1 MNEEKK
7 NITKIEK
14 RILYGFFWFFGLA
27 PLAVILALYLLQSED
42 DLPPVSMLD
51 NPPELLA
58 SDIIANN
65 ANGDNITIG
74 KFWQVNRSSVPYSEI
89 STNVLDALI
98 STEDERFLE
107 HSGIDFRALMRSI
120 SSMGK
125 SGGASTIP
133 QQLAKL
139 LFTLQK
145 RSRDK
150 DETQSTTSK
159 ILGKFGRINEKAQ
172 EHIIAAR
179 LEQRYTKKEILTM
192 YLNQFDYLYNAVGIE
207 NAATV
212 YFNKKAAELSKT
224 EAATLVGMCKNPGLY
239 NPHSYQIRNYARR
252 LASRKNI
259 APEDISTKEID
270 AARTK
275 DSLRAIERRNQ
286 VLFQWLRNSNSNN
299 PALTNKITRKEYDSL
314 KLTPI
319 VVSYTT
325 VDHKEGLA
333 PYFRE
338 SLRQEVSKL
347 LKEKDKNGDY
357 RYAKKDGTPY
367 NIYRDGLKIYT
378 TLNTSLQE
386 KAEAAVVKHLS
397 GKDPLNKNAKKVPSL
412 QEKFD
417 RNNRGLRRFPFSN
430 TIKKSTVESILKRAE
445 RNSARYYAMKRSG
458 ISPKE
463 IDAAFEKPTPMKVFS
478 WQGEIDTVMTP
489 ADSIKYYKSFL
500 HTGLLSIEPAT
511 GFVRAWVGGANF
523 KHFAYDHARQGKRQV
538 GSTIKPFIYANALS
552 MGVVKP
558 CTVFKEGDGCIRF
571 FDPDQKES
579 TIYKPFCPKGDLA
592 KNVANGIATSSNP
605 TTAAVM
611 AKCGDYIAELER
623 GAPFQV
629 NKMFEKMNFSLRK
642 SDLVPALCLGIADIS
657 LFDMV
662 AAQCI
667 FANNGIYNKPTTIER
682 IEDRNGKVIY
692 EANQERQKVI
702 SPTVAY
708 EILQMML
715 GVVQGGTGS
724 SLRGSWRPWGGIT
737 AQTAGKTGTTQNNSD
752 GWFMGLTPEL
762 VTGVW
767 VGAEDRSVRF
777 KTMAWG
783 QGARMAL
790 PIYGYYMQ
798 KVYADRRINISNKD
812 FAVPDNYN
820 PEEFKCE
827 ENTTVDPLE
836 MESEEFDY

>member
-1 MNEEKK
+1 MEEDKD
-7 NITKIEK
+7 ITKIEK
-14 RILYGFFWFFGLA
+14 RILYGFFWFFGLL
-27 PLAVILALYLLQSED
+27 PLTIIISLYLFQSED

-65 ANGDNITIG
+65 ARGENVTIG

-150 DETQSTTSK
+150 NETKSTSSK
-159 ILGKFGRINEKAQ
+159 FLGKFGRINEKAQ
-172 EHIIAAR
+172 EHIIATR

-212 YFNKKAAELSKT
+212 YFNKTAAELSKT

-252 LASRKNI
+252 LASRRNLEQ
-259 APEDISTKEID
+259 EDISQKDID
-270 AARTK
+270 AERTK
-275 DSLRAIERRNQ
+275 DSLRAISRRNQ
-286 VLFQWLRNSNSNN
+286 VLFQWLRNSNNNN
-299 PALTNKITRKEYDSL
+299 PALSNKISRKEYDSL
-314 KLTPI
+314 KMTPI
-319 VVSYTT
+319 LVSYTT

-347 LKEKDKNGDY
+347 LKEKDKDGAY
-357 RYAKKDGTPY
+357 RYVNKDGNPY

-397 GKDPLNKNAKKVPSL
+397 GKDPLNKKAKTVPSL

-417 RNNRGLRRFPFSN
+417 RNNKGLRRFPFSN
-430 TIKKSTVESILKRAE
+430 TLKKSTVESILNRAQ
-445 RNSARYYAMKRSG
+445 RSSARYYAMKRSG
-458 ISPKE
+458 FNTDE
-463 IDAAFEKPTPMKVFS
+463 INQAFQKPTPMKVFS
-478 WQGEIDTVMTP
+478 WKGEIDTVMTP

-500 HTGLLSIEPAT
+500 HTGLISIDPTT
-511 GFVRAWVGGANF
+511 GFVKAWVGGANF
-523 KHFAYDHARQGKRQV
+523 KHFSYDHARQGKRQV
-538 GSTIKPFIYANALS
+538 GSTIKPFVYATALS
-552 MGVVKP
+552 MKVVNP
-558 CTVFKEGDGCIRF
+558 CTKFTEEEHCVDIVDENNVLLS
-571 FDPDQKES
+571 Q
-579 TIYKPFCPKGDLA
+579 FCPGGDAAETVSL
-592 KNVANGIATSSNP
+592 GIAKSSNP
-605 TTAAVM
+605 TTAGVM
-611 AKCGDYIAELER
+611 RRMGRFNSFRKTG
-623 GAPFQV
+623 GPFQID
-629 NKMFEKMNFSLRK
+629 KLLKKMNIFLRPE
-642 SDLVPALCLGIADIS
+642 DLVPAMCLGSMDLS
-657 LFDMV
+657 LYEIV
-662 AAQCI
+662 SAQCV
-667 FANNGIYNKPTTIER
+667 FVNDGVYNKPTTIER

-692 EANQERQKVI
+692 EAHQERKKVL
-702 SPTVAY
+702 SPTVAH
-708 EILQMML
+708 EVLKMML

-798 KVYADRRINISNKD
+798 KVYADKRINLSTED
-812 FAVPDNYN
+812 FAVPETYN

-827 ENTTVDPLE
+827 ENTTPENGVE
-836 MESEEFDY
+836 GGEEPDF

>member
-1 MNEEKK
+1 MNDEKK

-14 RILYGFFWFFGLA
+14 RILYGLFWFFGLS
-27 PLAVILALYLLQSED
+27 PLAVILSLYLLQSED

-65 ANGDNITIG
+65 ANGDNVTIG

-98 STEDERFLE
+98 STEDERFLD

-145 RSRDK
+145 RSRSK
-150 DETQSTTSK
+150 DEIQSTTSM

-172 EHIIAAR
+172 EHIIATR

-212 YFNKKAAELSKT
+212 YFNKTAAELSKT

-239 NPHSYQIRNYARR
+239 NPYSYQIRNYARR
-252 LASRKNI
+252 LASRKNL
-259 APEDISTKEID
+259 AQKDISTKEID
-270 AARTK
+270 LARSK

-286 VLFQWLRNSNSNN
+286 VLFQWLRNSNRNN
-299 PALTNKITRKEYDSL
+299 PALTNKISREEYDSL
-314 KLTPI
+314 KMTPI
-319 VVSYTT
+319 VVNYTT

-338 SLRQEVSKL
+338 SLRQEVSNL
-347 LKEKDKNGDY
+347 LKKKDKDGDY
-357 RYAKKDGTPY
+357 LYAKKDGSSY

-397 GKDPLNKNAKKVPSL
+397 GKDPLNKNAKKVPAL

-430 TIKKSTVESILKRAE
+430 TLKKSTVESILRKAKRS
-445 RNSARYYAMKRSG
+445 SARYYAMKRSG
-458 ISPKE
+458 LSNDE
-463 IDAAFEKPTPMKVFS
+463 IDKAFLKPTPMKIFS
-478 WQGEIDTVMTP
+478 WNGEIDTVMTP
-489 ADSIKYYKSFL
+489 SDSIKYYKSFL
-500 HTGLLSIEPAT
+500 HTGLISIEPAT
-511 GFVRAWVGGANF
+511 GFVKAWVGGANF
-523 KHFAYDHARQGKRQV
+523 KHFSYDHARQGKRQV
-538 GSTIKPFIYANALS
+538 GSTIKPFVYATALS
-552 MGVVKP
+552 MKVVNP
-558 CTVFKEGDGCIRF
+558 CTKFTEEEHCVDIVDENNILLKQYCPGGDAA
-571 FDPDQKES
+571 ETVS
-579 TIYKPFCPKGDLA
+579 L
-592 KNVANGIATSSNP
+592 GIAESSNP
-605 TTAAVM
+605 TTAGVM
-611 AKCGDYIAELER
+611 GRMGRFNSFLKTG
-623 GAPFQV
+623 GPFQID
-629 NKMFEKMNFSLRK
+629 KLLRKMNVFLRPE
-642 SDLVPALCLGIADIS
+642 DLVPAMCLGSMDLS
-657 LFDMV
+657 LYELV
-662 AAQCI
+662 SAQCV
-667 FANNGIYNKPTTIER
+667 FVNEGVYNKPTTIER

-692 EANQERQKVI
+692 EAYQERKKVL
-702 SPTVAY
+702 SPTVAH
-708 EILQMML
+708 EVLKMML
-715 GVVQGGTGS
+715 GVVEGGTGS
-724 SLRGSWRPWGGIT
+724 SLRGSWRAWGGIT

-798 KVYADRRINISNKD
+798 KVYADRRINLSTED
-812 FAVPDNYN
+812 FAIPIDYN
-820 PEEFKCE
+820 PEEFKCD
-827 ENTTVDPLE
+827 ENTTLDPLE
-836 MESEEFDY
+836 LESEEPDF

>member
-1 MNEEKK
+1 MEEKK
-7 NITKIEK
+7 NISKIEK
-14 RILYGFFWFFGLA
+14 RILYGFFWFFGLL
-27 PLAVILALYLLQSED
+27 PLAVILSLYLLQSED

-65 ANGDNITIG
+65 AIGANVIIG
-74 KFWQVNRSSVPYSEI
+74 KFWQVNRSSVPYSDI

-98 STEDERFLE
+98 STEDERFLD
-107 HSGIDFRALMRSI
+107 HSGIDFRALIRSI

-150 DETQSTTSK
+150 DETQSTASK
-159 ILGKFGRINEKAQ
+159 FLGKFGRINEKAQ

-212 YFNKKAAELSKT
+212 YFNKKAAELSKA

-239 NPHSYQIRNYARR
+239 NPYSYQIRNYARR
-252 LASRKNI
+252 LASRRNLEAEAISQK
-259 APEDISTKEID
+259 DIDTERS
-270 AARTK
+270 K
-275 DSLRAIERRNQ
+275 DSLRAIDRRNQ
-286 VLFQWLRNSNSNN
+286 VLFQWLRNSNRNN
-299 PALTNKITRKEYDSL
+299 PAITNKISRKEYDSL
-314 KLTPI
+314 KMTPI
-319 VVSYTT
+319 LVNYTT

-347 LKEKDKNGDY
+347 LKEKDKEGEY
-357 RYAKKDGTPY
+357 RFAKKDGTPY

-378 TLNTSLQE
+378 TINTSLQE

-397 GKDPLNKNAKKVPSL
+397 GIDPLNKNAKQVPSL

-430 TIKKSTVESILKRAE
+430 TLKKSTVKSILKRAQKS
-445 RNSARYYAMKRSG
+445 SARYYAMKRLG
-458 ISPKE
+458 LSPEE
-463 IDAAFEKPTPMKVFS
+463 IDMTFQKPTPMKIFS
-478 WQGEIDTVMTP
+478 WKGEIDTVMTP

-500 HTGLLSIEPAT
+500 HTGLISIDPTT
-511 GFVRAWVGGANF
+511 GFVKSWVGGANF

-538 GSTIKPFIYANALS
+538 GSTIKPFVYATALS
-552 MGVVKP
+552 MKVVNPGTKFTEEEHCVDIVDENNILLKQYCP
-558 CTVFKEGDGCIRF
+558 GGDAAETV
-571 FDPDQKES
+571 S
-579 TIYKPFCPKGDLA
+579 L
-592 KNVANGIATSSNP
+592 GIAKSSNP
-605 TTAAVM
+605 TTAGVM
-611 AKCGDYIAELER
+611 GRMGRFNSFLKTG
-623 GAPFQV
+623 GPFQID
-629 NKMFEKMNFSLRK
+629 KLLKKMNVFLRPE
-642 SDLVPALCLGIADIS
+642 DLVPAMCLGSMDLS
-657 LFDMV
+657 LYELV
-662 AAQCI
+662 SAQCV
-667 FANNGIYNKPTTIER
+667 FVNEGVYNKPTTIER

-692 EANQERQKVI
+692 EARQERKKVL
-702 SPTVAY
+702 SPTVAH
-708 EILQMML
+708 EVLKMML
-715 GVVQGGTGS
+715 GVVHGGTGS

-798 KVYADRRINISNKD
+798 KVYADKRINLSTED
-812 FAVPDNYN
+812 FAVPDTYN
-820 PEEFKCE
+820 PEELKCE
-827 ENTTVDPLE
+827 ENTKPESGLE
-836 MESEEFDY
+836 GSEEPDF

>member
-1 MNEEKK
+1 MSEEKK

-14 RILYGFFWFFGLA
+14 RILYGFFWIFGLL
-27 PLAVILALYLLQSED
+27 PLAVILSLYLLQSED

-58 SDIIANN
+58 SDIIAND
-65 ANGDNITIG
+65 ANGDNVTIG

-98 STEDERFLE
+98 STEDERFLD
-107 HSGIDFRALMRSI
+107 HSGIDFRALLRSV

-145 RSRDK
+145 RAK
-150 DETQSTTSK
+150 GQDETQSTTSK

-172 EHIIAAR
+172 EHIIATR

-212 YFNKKAAELSKT
+212 YFNKTAAELSKT

-252 LASRKNI
+252 LASRRNLE
-259 APEDISTKEID
+259 PEDISAKEID
-270 AARTK
+270 TERTR

-286 VLFQWLRNSNSNN
+286 VLFQWLRNSNNNN
-299 PALTNKITRKEYDSL
+299 PAITNKISREEYDSL
-314 KLTPI
+314 KRTPI
-319 VVSYTT
+319 LVSYTT

-338 SLRQEVSKL
+338 SLRQEVSRL
-347 LKEKDKNGDY
+347 LKEKDKEGDY
-357 RYAKKDGTPY
+357 RFAKKDGTRY

-397 GKDPLNKNAKKVPSL
+397 GKDPLDKNAKKVPSL

-430 TIKKSTVESILKRAE
+430 TLKKSTVESILNRAQ
-445 RNSARYYAMKRSG
+445 RSSARYYAMKRLG
-458 ISPKE
+458 LSPEE
-463 IDAAFEKPTPMKVFS
+463 INQAFQKPTPMKIFS
-478 WQGEIDTVMTP
+478 WKGDIDTVMTP

-500 HTGLLSIEPAT
+500 HTGLISIDPAT
-511 GFVRAWVGGANF
+511 GFVKAWVGGANF

-538 GSTIKPFIYANALS
+538 GSTIKPFVYATALS
-552 MGVVKP
+552 MKVVNP
-558 CTVFKEGDGCIRF
+558 CTKFSEEEHCVDIVDENNVLLKQYCPGGDAA
-571 FDPDQKES
+571 ETVS
-579 TIYKPFCPKGDLA
+579 L
-592 KNVANGIATSSNP
+592 GIAKSSNP
-605 TTAAVM
+605 TTAGVM
-611 AKCGDYIAELER
+611 GKMGRFNSFLKT
-623 GAPFQV
+623 GGPFQID
-629 NKMFEKMNFSLRK
+629 KLLKKMNINLRPE
-642 SDLVPALCLGIADIS
+642 DLVPAMCLGSMDLS
-657 LFDMV
+657 LYELV
-662 AAQCI
+662 SAQCV
-667 FANNGIYNKPTTIER
+667 FVNNGVYNKTTTIER

-692 EANQERQKVI
+692 EANQDRKKVL
-702 SPTVAY
+702 SPTVAH
-708 EILQMML
+708 EVLKMML

-798 KVYADRRINISNKD
+798 KVYADKRLNLSTEN
-812 FAVPDNYN
+812 FSVPDDYN
-820 PEEFKCE
+820 PEEFKCDK
-827 ENTTVDPLE
+827 NTTLNPLE
-836 MESEEFDY
+836 LESGEPDF

>member
-1 MNEEKK
+1 MEENKD
-7 NITKIEK
+7 ITKIEK
-14 RILYGFFWFFGLA
+14 RILYGFFWFFGLL
-27 PLAVILALYLLQSED
+27 PLTIIISLYLFQSED

-65 ANGDNITIG
+65 ARGENVTIG

-150 DETQSTTSK
+150 NETKSTSSK
-159 ILGKFGRINEKAQ
+159 FLGKFGRINEKAQ
-172 EHIIAAR
+172 EHIIATR

-212 YFNKKAAELSKT
+212 YFNKTAAELSKT

-252 LASRKNI
+252 LASRRNLEQ
-259 APEDISTKEID
+259 EDISQKDID
-270 AARTK
+270 AERTK
-275 DSLRAIERRNQ
+275 DSLRAISRRNQ
-286 VLFQWLRNSNSNN
+286 VLFQWLRNSNNNN
-299 PALTNKITRKEYDSL
+299 PALSNKISRKEYDSL
-314 KLTPI
+314 KMTPI
-319 VVSYTT
+319 LVSYTT

-347 LKEKDKNGDY
+347 LKEKDKDGAY
-357 RYAKKDGTPY
+357 RYVNKDGTPY

-378 TLNTSLQE
+378 TLNTSIQE

-397 GKDPLNKNAKKVPSL
+397 GKDPLNKNAKTVPSL

-430 TIKKSTVESILKRAE
+430 TLKKSTVESILNRAQ
-445 RNSARYYAMKRSG
+445 RSSARYYAMKRSG
-458 ISPKE
+458 FNTDE
-463 IDAAFEKPTPMKVFS
+463 INQAFQKPTPMKVFS
-478 WQGEIDTVMTP
+478 WKGEIDTVMTP

-500 HTGLLSIEPAT
+500 HTGLISIDPTT
-511 GFVRAWVGGANF
+511 GFVKAWVGGANF
-523 KHFAYDHARQGKRQV
+523 KHFSYDHARQGKRQV
-538 GSTIKPFIYANALS
+538 GSTIKPFVYATALS
-552 MGVVKP
+552 MKVVNP
-558 CTVFKEGDGCIRF
+558 CTKFTEEEHCVDIVDENNVLLS
-571 FDPDQKES
+571 Q
-579 TIYKPFCPKGDLA
+579 FCPGGDAAETVSL
-592 KNVANGIATSSNP
+592 GIAKSSNP
-605 TTAAVM
+605 TTAGVM
-611 AKCGDYIAELER
+611 RRMGRFNSFRKTG
-623 GAPFQV
+623 GPFQID
-629 NKMFEKMNFSLRK
+629 KLLKKMNIFLRPE
-642 SDLVPALCLGIADIS
+642 DLVPAMCLGSMDLS
-657 LFDMV
+657 LYEIV
-662 AAQCI
+662 SAQCV
-667 FANNGIYNKPTTIER
+667 FVNDGVYNKPTTIER

-692 EANQERQKVI
+692 EAHQERKKVL
-702 SPTVAY
+702 SPTVAH
-708 EILQMML
+708 EVLKMML

-798 KVYADRRINISNKD
+798 KVYADRSINLSTED
-812 FAVPDNYN
+812 FAVPDTYN

-827 ENTTVDPLE
+827 ENITLDPFE
-836 MESEEFDY
+836 IDSGEPDF

>member
-1 MNEEKK
+1 MEEDKD
-7 NITKIEK
+7 ITKIEK
-14 RILYGFFWFFGLA
+14 RILYGFFWFFGLL
-27 PLAVILALYLLQSED
+27 PLTIIISLYLFQSED

-65 ANGDNITIG
+65 ARGENVTIG

-150 DETQSTTSK
+150 NETKSTSSK
-159 ILGKFGRINEKAQ
+159 FLGKFGRINEKAQ
-172 EHIIAAR
+172 EHIIATR

-212 YFNKKAAELSKT
+212 YFNKTAAELSKT

-252 LASRKNI
+252 LALRRNLEQ
-259 APEDISTKEID
+259 EDISQKDID
-270 AARTK
+270 AERTK
-275 DSLRAIERRNQ
+275 DSLRAISRRNQ
-286 VLFQWLRNSNSNN
+286 VLFQWLRNSNNNN
-299 PALTNKITRKEYDSL
+299 PALSNKISRKEYDSL
-314 KLTPI
+314 KMTPI
-319 VVSYTT
+319 LVSYTT

-347 LKEKDKNGDY
+347 LKEKDKDGAY
-357 RYAKKDGTPY
+357 RYVNKDGNPY

-397 GKDPLNKNAKKVPSL
+397 GKDPINKKAKTVPSL

-417 RNNRGLRRFPFSN
+417 RNNKGLRRFPFSN
-430 TIKKSTVESILKRAE
+430 TLKKSTVESILNRAQ
-445 RNSARYYAMKRSG
+445 RSSARYYAMKRSG
-458 ISPKE
+458 FNTDE
-463 IDAAFEKPTPMKVFS
+463 INQAFQKPTPMKVFS
-478 WQGEIDTVMTP
+478 WKGEIDTVMTP

-500 HTGLLSIEPAT
+500 HTGLISIDPTT
-511 GFVRAWVGGANF
+511 GFVKAWVGGANF
-523 KHFAYDHARQGKRQV
+523 KHFSYDHARQGKRQV
-538 GSTIKPFIYANALS
+538 GSTIKPFVYATALS
-552 MGVVKP
+552 MKVVNP
-558 CTVFKEGDGCIRF
+558 CTKFTEEEHCVDIVDENNVLLS
-571 FDPDQKES
+571 Q
-579 TIYKPFCPKGDLA
+579 FCPGGDAAETVSL
-592 KNVANGIATSSNP
+592 GIAKSSNP
-605 TTAAVM
+605 TTAGVM
-611 AKCGDYIAELER
+611 RRMGRFNSFRKTG
-623 GAPFQV
+623 GPFQID
-629 NKMFEKMNFSLRK
+629 KLLKKMNIFLRPE
-642 SDLVPALCLGIADIS
+642 DLVPAMCLGSMDLS
-657 LFDMV
+657 LYEIV
-662 AAQCI
+662 SAQCV
-667 FANNGIYNKPTTIER
+667 FVNDGVYNKPTTIER

-692 EANQERQKVI
+692 EAHQERKKVL
-702 SPTVAY
+702 SPTVAH
-708 EILQMML
+708 EVLKMML

-798 KVYADRRINISNKD
+798 KVYADRSINLSTED
-812 FAVPDNYN
+812 FAVPDTYN

-827 ENTTVDPLE
+827 ENTTLDPFE
-836 MESEEFDY
+836 IDSGEPDF

>member
-1 MNEEKK
+1 MDDNKDIK
-7 NITKIEK
+7 KIEK
-14 RILYGFFWFFGLA
+14 RILYGFFWFFGLL
-27 PLAVILALYLLQSED
+27 PLSVILSLYLLQSED

-65 ANGDNITIG
+65 GRGENVTIG

-145 RSRDK
+145 RSRNK
-150 DETQSTTSK
+150 NETKSTSSK
-159 ILGKFGRINEKAQ
+159 FLGKFGRINEKAQ
-172 EHIIAAR
+172 EHIIATR
-179 LEQRYTKKEILTM
+179 LEKRYTKKEILTM

-212 YFNKKAAELSKT
+212 YFNKTAAELSKA

-252 LASRKNI
+252 LASRRNVE
-259 APEDISTKEID
+259 PEDISQKDID
-270 AARTK
+270 AERTK
-275 DSLRAIERRNQ
+275 DSLRAIGRRNQ
-286 VLFQWLRNSNSNN
+286 VLFQWLRNSNNNN
-299 PALTNKITRKEYDSL
+299 PALSNKISRKEYDSL
-314 KLTPI
+314 KMTPI
-319 VVSYTT
+319 LVSYTT

-357 RYAKKDGTPY
+357 LYAKKDGNPY

-397 GKDPLNKNAKKVPSL
+397 GKDPLNKNANKVPAL

-430 TIKKSTVESILKRAE
+430 TLKKSTVESILNRAQ
-445 RNSARYYAMKRSG
+445 RSSARYYAMKRAG
-458 ISPKE
+458 FNTDE
-463 IDAAFEKPTPMKVFS
+463 INQAFQKPTPMKVFS
-478 WQGEIDTVMTP
+478 WNGEIDTVMTP

-500 HTGLLSIEPAT
+500 HTGLISIDPAT
-511 GFVRAWVGGANF
+511 GFVKAWVGGANF
-523 KHFAYDHARQGKRQV
+523 KHFSYDHARQGKRQV
-538 GSTIKPFIYANALS
+538 GSTIKPFVYATALS
-552 MGVVKP
+552 MKVVNP
-558 CTVFKEGDGCIRF
+558 CTKFTEEEHCVDIVDENNVLLS
-571 FDPDQKES
+571 Q
-579 TIYKPFCPKGDLA
+579 FCPGGDAAETVSL
-592 KNVANGIATSSNP
+592 GIAKSSNP
-605 TTAAVM
+605 TTAGVM
-611 AKCGDYIAELER
+611 RRMGRFNSFRKTG
-623 GAPFQV
+623 GPFQID
-629 NKMFEKMNFSLRK
+629 KLLKKMNIVLRPE
-642 SDLVPALCLGIADIS
+642 DLVPAMCLGSMDLS
-657 LFDMV
+657 LYEIV
-662 AAQCI
+662 SAQCI
-667 FANNGIYNKPTTIER
+667 FVNDGVYNKPTTIER
-682 IEDRNGKVIY
+682 IEDRNGRVIY
-692 EANQERQKVI
+692 EAHQERQKVL
-702 SPTVAY
+702 SPTVAH
-708 EILQMML
+708 EVLKMMT
-715 GVVQGGTGS
+715 GVVEGGTGS
-724 SLRGSWRPWGGIT
+724 SLRGSWLPWGGIT

-798 KVYADRRINISNKD
+798 KVYADRSINLSTED
-812 FAVPDNYN
+812 FTVPDTYN

-827 ENTTVDPLE
+827 ENTTLDPFE
-836 MESEEFDY
+836 IDSGEPDF

>member
-1 MNEEKK
+1 MEEDKD
-7 NITKIEK
+7 ITKIEK
-14 RILYGFFWFFGLA
+14 RILYGFFWFFGLL
-27 PLAVILALYLLQSED
+27 PLTIIISLYLFQSED

-65 ANGDNITIG
+65 ARGENVTIG

-150 DETQSTTSK
+150 NETKSTSSK
-159 ILGKFGRINEKAQ
+159 FLGKFGRINEKAQ
-172 EHIIAAR
+172 EHIIATR

-212 YFNKKAAELSKT
+212 YFNKTAAELSKT

-252 LASRKNI
+252 LALRRNLEQ
-259 APEDISTKEID
+259 EDISQKDID
-270 AARTK
+270 AERTK
-275 DSLRAIERRNQ
+275 DSLRAISRRNQ
-286 VLFQWLRNSNSNN
+286 VLFQWLRNSNNNN
-299 PALTNKITRKEYDSL
+299 PALSNKISRKEYDSL
-314 KLTPI
+314 KMTPI
-319 VVSYTT
+319 LVSYTT

-347 LKEKDKNGDY
+347 LKEKDKDGAY
-357 RYAKKDGTPY
+357 RYVNKDGNPY

-397 GKDPLNKNAKKVPSL
+397 GKDPINKKAKTVPSL

-417 RNNRGLRRFPFSN
+417 RNNKGLRRFPFSN
-430 TIKKSTVESILKRAE
+430 TLKKSTVESILNRAQ
-445 RNSARYYAMKRSG
+445 RSSARYYAMKRSG
-458 ISPKE
+458 FNTDE
-463 IDAAFEKPTPMKVFS
+463 INQAFQKPTPMKVFS
-478 WQGEIDTVMTP
+478 WKGEIDTVMTP

-500 HTGLLSIEPAT
+500 HTGLISIDPTT
-511 GFVRAWVGGANF
+511 GFVKAWVGGANF
-523 KHFAYDHARQGKRQV
+523 KHFSYDHARQGKRQV
-538 GSTIKPFIYANALS
+538 GSTIKPFVYATALS
-552 MGVVKP
+552 MKVVNP
-558 CTVFKEGDGCIRF
+558 CTKFTEEEHCVDIVDENNVLLS
-571 FDPDQKES
+571 Q
-579 TIYKPFCPKGDLA
+579 FCPGGDASETVSL
-592 KNVANGIATSSNP
+592 GIAKSSNP
-605 TTAAVM
+605 TTAGVM
-611 AKCGDYIAELER
+611 RRMGRFNSFRKTG
-623 GAPFQV
+623 GPFQID
-629 NKMFEKMNFSLRK
+629 KLLKKMNIFLRPE
-642 SDLVPALCLGIADIS
+642 DLVPAMCLGSMDLS
-657 LFDMV
+657 LYEIV
-662 AAQCI
+662 SAQCV
-667 FANNGIYNKPTTIER
+667 FVNDGVYNKPTTIER

-692 EANQERQKVI
+692 EAHQERKKVL
-702 SPTVAY
+702 SPTVAH
-708 EILQMML
+708 EVLKMML

-798 KVYADRRINISNKD
+798 KVYADRSINLSTED
-812 FAVPDNYN
+812 FAVPDTYN

-827 ENTTVDPLE
+827 ENTTLDPFE
-836 MESEEFDY
+836 IDSGEPDF

>member
-1 MNEEKK
+1 MDDNKDIK
-7 NITKIEK
+7 KIEK
-14 RILYGFFWFFGLA
+14 RILYGFFWFFGLL
-27 PLAVILALYLLQSED
+27 PLSVILSLYLLQSED

-65 ANGDNITIG
+65 GRGENVTIG

-145 RSRDK
+145 RSRNK
-150 DETQSTTSK
+150 NETKSTNSK
-159 ILGKFGRINEKAQ
+159 FLGKFGRINEKAQ
-172 EHIIAAR
+172 EHIIATR
-179 LEQRYTKKEILTM
+179 LEKRYTKKEILTM

-212 YFNKKAAELSKT
+212 YFNKTAAELSKA

-252 LASRKNI
+252 LASRRNVE
-259 APEDISTKEID
+259 PEDISQKDID
-270 AARTK
+270 AERTK
-275 DSLRAIERRNQ
+275 DSLRAIGRRNQ
-286 VLFQWLRNSNSNN
+286 VLFQWLRNSNNNN
-299 PALTNKITRKEYDSL
+299 PALSNKISRKEYDSL
-314 KLTPI
+314 KMTPI
-319 VVSYTT
+319 LVSYTT

-357 RYAKKDGTPY
+357 LYAKKDGTPY

-386 KAEAAVVKHLS
+386 KAEAAVVRHLS
-397 GKDPLNKNAKKVPSL
+397 GKDPLNKKANKVPAL

-430 TIKKSTVESILKRAE
+430 TLKKSTVESILKRAK
-445 RNSARYYAMKRSG
+445 RSSARYYSMKRAG
-458 ISPKE
+458 FNTDE
-463 IDAAFEKPTPMKVFS
+463 INQAFQKPTPMKVFS
-478 WQGEIDTVMTP
+478 WNGEIDTVMTP

-500 HTGLLSIEPAT
+500 HTGLISIDPTT
-511 GFVRAWVGGANF
+511 GFVKAWVGGANF
-523 KHFAYDHARQGKRQV
+523 KHFSYDHARQGKRQV
-538 GSTIKPFIYANALS
+538 GSTIKPFVYATALS
-552 MGVVKP
+552 MKVVNP
-558 CTVFKEGDGCIRF
+558 CTKFTEEEHCVDIVDENNVLLS
-571 FDPDQKES
+571 Q
-579 TIYKPFCPKGDLA
+579 FCPGGDAAETVSL
-592 KNVANGIATSSNP
+592 GIAKSSNP
-605 TTAAVM
+605 TTAGVM
-611 AKCGDYIAELER
+611 RRMGRFNSFRKTG
-623 GAPFQV
+623 GPFQID
-629 NKMFEKMNFSLRK
+629 KLLKKMNIVLRPE
-642 SDLVPALCLGIADIS
+642 DLVPAMCLGSMDLS
-657 LFDMV
+657 LYEIV
-662 AAQCI
+662 SAQCI
-667 FANNGIYNKPTTIER
+667 FVNDGVYNKPTTIER
-682 IEDRNGKVIY
+682 IEDRNGRVIY
-692 EANQERQKVI
+692 EAHQERQKVL
-702 SPTVAY
+702 SPTVAH
-708 EILQMML
+708 EVLKMMV
-715 GVVQGGTGS
+715 GVVEGGTGS
-724 SLRGSWRPWGGIT
+724 SLRGSWLPWGGIT

-798 KVYADRRINISNKD
+798 KVYADRSINLSTED
-812 FAVPDNYN
+812 FAVPDTYN

-827 ENTTVDPLE
+827 ENTTLDPFE
-836 MESEEFDY
+836 IDSGEPDF

>member
-1 MNEEKK
+1 MEEDKD
-7 NITKIEK
+7 ITKIEK
-14 RILYGFFWFFGLA
+14 RILYGFFWFFGLL
-27 PLAVILALYLLQSED
+27 PLTIIISLYLFQSED

-65 ANGDNITIG
+65 ARGENVTIG

-150 DETQSTTSK
+150 NETKSTSSK
-159 ILGKFGRINEKAQ
+159 FLGKFGRINEKAQ
-172 EHIIAAR
+172 EHIIATR

-212 YFNKKAAELSKT
+212 YFNKTAVELSKT

-252 LASRKNI
+252 LASRRNLEQ
-259 APEDISTKEID
+259 EDISQKDID
-270 AARTK
+270 AERTK
-275 DSLRAIERRNQ
+275 DSLRAISRRNQ
-286 VLFQWLRNSNSNN
+286 VLFQWLRNSNNNN
-299 PALTNKITRKEYDSL
+299 PALSNKISRKEYDSL
-314 KLTPI
+314 KMTPI
-319 VVSYTT
+319 LVSYTT

-347 LKEKDKNGDY
+347 LKEKDKDGAY
-357 RYAKKDGTPY
+357 RYVNKDGNPY

-378 TLNTSLQE
+378 TLNTSIQE

-397 GKDPLNKNAKKVPSL
+397 GKDPSNKKAKTVPSL

-417 RNNRGLRRFPFSN
+417 RNNKGLRRFPFSN
-430 TIKKSTVESILKRAE
+430 TLKKSTVESILNRAQ
-445 RNSARYYAMKRSG
+445 RSSARYYAMKRSG
-458 ISPKE
+458 FNTDE
-463 IDAAFEKPTPMKVFS
+463 INQAFQKPTPMKVFS
-478 WQGEIDTVMTP
+478 WKGEIDTVMTP

-500 HTGLLSIEPAT
+500 HTGLISIDPTT
-511 GFVRAWVGGANF
+511 GFVKAWVGGANF
-523 KHFAYDHARQGKRQV
+523 KHFSYDHARQGKRQV
-538 GSTIKPFIYANALS
+538 GSTIKPFVYATALS
-552 MGVVKP
+552 MKVVNP
-558 CTVFKEGDGCIRF
+558 CTKFTEEEHCVDIVDENNVLLS
-571 FDPDQKES
+571 Q
-579 TIYKPFCPKGDLA
+579 FCPGGDAAETVSL
-592 KNVANGIATSSNP
+592 GIAKSSNP
-605 TTAAVM
+605 TTAGVM
-611 AKCGDYIAELER
+611 RRMGRFNSFRKTG
-623 GAPFQV
+623 GPFQID
-629 NKMFEKMNFSLRK
+629 KLLKKMNIFLRPE
-642 SDLVPALCLGIADIS
+642 DLVPAMCLGSMDLS
-657 LFDMV
+657 LYEIV
-662 AAQCI
+662 SAQCV
-667 FANNGIYNKPTTIER
+667 FVNDGVYNKPTTIER

-692 EANQERQKVI
+692 EAHQERKKVL
-702 SPTVAY
+702 SPTVAH
-708 EILQMML
+708 EVLKMML

-798 KVYADRRINISNKD
+798 KVYADRSINLSTED
-812 FAVPDNYN
+812 FAVPDTYN

-827 ENTTVDPLE
+827 ENTTLDPFE
-836 MESEEFDY
+836 IDSGEPDF